1 MARMTRLVLPALL
14 LLLLL
19 IDSAAGMYCDP
30 KNCYEILGLVS
41 PADTG
46 VYIKPCEV
54 DGEEEEDVGGGHMAD
69 LREKERK
76 LTCTDEEHATYNIEQ
91 KAIKKAY
98 RAIAMVWHP
107 DKNASPEAAEKF
119 AEIGNANEML
129 TDPTKKKLYDH
140 YLEHGY
146 SIENMSEYYRA
157 VYAPRAPL
165 WLVVLCAAL
174 IFSGIQ
180 YALLYLKYTA
190 YQGYVKH
197 HPMYKQKEAQ
207 LQRQLDAG
215 EITEEEAVVD
225 VKLVGAE
232 EPKVLDMIMFQ
243 MPFYPY
249 RIGYVLYRAGRW
261 VYLYNICKQPYD
273 AEAREYMTYET
284 LRIGARQWE
293 FLEQEKKDDFLQY
306 EVWTKEGMKEFQV
319 VKRRE
324 YNQKKSGKSSAR
336 KRR

>member
-1 MARMTRLVLPALL
+1 MWW
-14 LLLLL
+14 
-19 IDSAAGMYCDP
+19 G
-30 KNCYEILGLVS
+30 
-41 PADTG
+41 
-46 VYIKPCEV
+46 
-54 DGEEEEDVGGGHMAD
+54 
-69 LREKERK
+69 
-76 LTCTDEEHATYNIEQ
+76 Q
-91 KAIKKAY
+91 
-98 RAIAMVWHP
+98 
-107 DKNASPEAAEKF
+107 
-119 AEIGNANEML
+119 
-129 TDPTKKKLYDH
+129 
-140 YLEHGY
+140 
-146 SIENMSEYYRA
+146 A

-249 RIGYVLYRAGRW
+249 R
-261 VYLYNICKQPYD
+261 C
-273 AEAREYMTYET
+273 T
-284 LRIGARQWE
+284 ARQRPVPRVRAHCSCPS
-293 FLEQEKKDDFLQY
+293 LLPAVPVPPNAAVARVMQDRLRAVPGGAVGVPLQHLQAA
-306 EVWTKEGMKEFQV
+306 V
-319 VKRRE
+319 
-324 YNQKKSGKSSAR
+324 
-336 KRR
+336 

>member
-107 DKNASPEAAEKF
+107 DKNASPGPCCCAA
-119 AEIGNANEML
+119 
-129 TDPTKKKLYDH
+129 
-140 YLEHGY
+140 
-146 SIENMSEYYRA
+146 A
-157 VYAPRAPL
+157 VHFRPCCPGAAPIATQPRAASRPR
-165 WLVVLCAAL
+165 WLTCCT
-174 IFSGIQ
+174 
-180 YALLYLKYTA
+180 ALLRR
-190 YQGYVKH
+190 GGGEVCRDR
-197 HPMYKQKEAQ
+197 
-207 LQRQLDAG
+207 QRQRNVDRPDQ
-215 EITEEEAVVD
+215 EEA
-225 VKLVGAE
+225 L
-232 EPKVLDMIMFQ
+232 
-243 MPFYPY
+243 
-249 RIGYVLYRAGRW
+249 
-261 VYLYNICKQPYD
+261 
-273 AEAREYMTYET
+273 
-284 LRIGARQWE
+284 
-293 FLEQEKKDDFLQY
+293 
-306 EVWTKEGMKEFQV
+306 
-319 VKRRE
+319 
-324 YNQKKSGKSSAR
+324 
-336 KRR
+336 